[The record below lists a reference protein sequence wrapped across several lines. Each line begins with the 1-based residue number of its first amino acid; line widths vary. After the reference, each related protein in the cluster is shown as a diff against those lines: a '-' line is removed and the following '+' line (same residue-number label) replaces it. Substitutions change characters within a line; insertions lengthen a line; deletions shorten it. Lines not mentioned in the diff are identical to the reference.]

1 MKTHFKIVI
10 PVYNAEKWISLCL
23 RSVKAQTYRNYECLV
38 VDDFSTDLT
47 REIIKREIGDSYQIR
62 LVEPE
67 ERGYPLGSL
76 NLAIESAK
84 MEDED
89 VIAVLDGDDW
99 FARKESLEILAK
111 TYEETNCSL
120 TYGSYVEYPSKV
132 RGKFAKKVPQFVIES
147 KAFRQSEWMT
157 SHMRTFKYK
166 LWKNIKKE
174 DLCDEDGKYYKRAG
188 DLAAMYPM
196 LEMAGQKIEYVE
208 EVVYVYNR
216 ANPLNEDKVDHSE
229 QLRIEAKLRQGK
241 TYNTLEEE

>member
-1 MKTHFKIVI
+1 
-10 PVYNAEKWISLCL
+10 
-23 RSVKAQTYRNYECLV
+23 V

-120 TYGSYVEYPSKV
+120 TYGSYVEYPTKV

-196 LEMAGQKIEYVE
+196 LEMAGDKIEYVE
-208 EVVYVYNR
+208 DVVYVYNR

-241 TYNTLEEE
+241 PYNILEEE

>member
-120 TYGSYVEYPSKV
+120 TYGSYVEYPTKV

-166 LWKNIKKE
+166 VWKNIKKE
-174 DLCDEDGKYYKRAG
+174 DLCD
-188 DLAAMYPM
+188 
-196 LEMAGQKIEYVE
+196 
-208 EVVYVYNR
+208 
-216 ANPLNEDKVDHSE
+216 
-229 QLRIEAKLRQGK
+229 
-241 TYNTLEEE
+241 